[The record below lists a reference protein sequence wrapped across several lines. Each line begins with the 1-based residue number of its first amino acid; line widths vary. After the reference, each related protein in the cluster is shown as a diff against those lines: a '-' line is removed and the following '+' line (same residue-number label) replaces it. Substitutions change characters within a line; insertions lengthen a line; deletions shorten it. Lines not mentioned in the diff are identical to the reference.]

1 MPALIDHN
9 GYVHVA
15 YIGYDQK
22 LPRKNIT
29 AFRTD
34 VKTRDLEMNY
44 APIKDIS
51 VQREHS
57 YYRITR
63 AGARFDQ
70 SLTLYTVGEGNIM
83 IYQDITLPKVRTGIK
98 TRWNGDKGQWE
109 KELKSGW
116 CMA

>member
-1 MPALIDHN
+1 MILIDKD

-15 YIGYDQK
+15 YIGYDREI
-22 LPRKNIT
+22 PRKNIT

-34 VKTRDLEMNY
+34 VKTRDIEMNY
-44 APIKDIS
+44 APLKDIS

-63 AGARFDQ
+63 DGARYNQ
-70 SLTLYTVGEGNIM
+70 SLALYTASDGNIM
-83 IYQDITLPKVRTGIK
+83 IYENIPMPKIRNGIK

-109 KELKSGW
+109 KYLKSGW
-116 CMA
+116 CSA

>member
-1 MPALIDHN
+1 MILIDRD
-9 GYVHVA
+9 GCVYVA
-15 YIGYDQK
+15 YIGYDQNI
-22 LPRKNIT
+22 PRKNIT

-34 VKTRDLEMNY
+34 VKTRDLELNY
-44 APIKDIS
+44 APLKDIL

-63 AGARFDQ
+63 NGARYDQ
-70 SLTLYTVGEGNIM
+70 SLALYTVGEGNIM
-83 IYQDITLPKVRTGIK
+83 IYEDIPCPKVRAGIK
-98 TRWNGDKGQWE
+98 TRWNGDKGHWE